1 MTAALALRPAV
12 PTPLAPVR
20 VPAAPRRLPSIRVV
34 PAPRSEPP
42 SDDELLAAG
51 LAAPPS
57 SAPLLPLDLP
67 GPASR
72 LGRVRADLSR
82 LPVEMVG
89 TDEPPAPP
97 PSPARAATRLFL
109 ATCVEVIGGFRP
121 MSQLRPLCL
130 PDRFTE
136 IADRLATHPATSPGG
151 RNRTQA
157 YRAYRSPVTGRST
170 GAPPRVPRASQTAPT
185 DRAAIR
191 RVQICDIGHTVA
203 EVAVVLG
210 RRDIVWAM
218 ALRFEYRRGRW
229 LCTLVE
235 VI

>member
-1 MTAALALRPAV
+1 MTATLALRPTSAPSPRAFL
-12 PTPLAPVR
+12 PT
-20 VPAAPRRLPSIRVV
+20 IRVV

-42 SDDELLAAG
+42 TDEELRAAG
-51 LAAPPS
+51 VVAP
-57 SAPLLPLDLP
+57 SASARLLPLDLP
-67 GPASR
+67 GSLSR
-72 LGRVRADLSR
+72 AGRARADLTG
-82 LPVEMVG
+82 LPVEVRPD
-89 TDEPPAPP
+89 TPPAPV

-130 PDRFTE
+130 PESFTD

-151 RNRTQA
+151 RIRTQA
-157 YRAYRSPVTGRST
+157 YRPYRSPVLGRTT
-170 GAPPRVPRASQTAPT
+170 GAPPRVARNNQTAPT
-185 DRAAIR
+185 ERAGIR
-191 RVQICDIGHTVA
+191 RVQICDIGSGAA

-218 ALRFEYRRGRW
+218 ALRFEHRHGRW